1 MAYSKS
7 ARRSPPPA
15 HRKEVFGIL
24 FYALGAFTTLCLF
37 SYHPTD
43 PGFNA
48 ASNVQTIAN
57 LGGIIGAYLSDFL
70 FTSLGLCAYVAGG
83 LAFLVGTMKFKG
95 TDMELSLKNAL
106 LYLLLLV
113 FIATVLQ
120 LHFPTVRISGHNFAG
135 GGILGAL
142 LSQLLV
148 HYLNP
153 VGAEIVTITGLV
165 LSFILATELK
175 VSALCIN
182 TYRLLKY
189 FALQMGQWL
198 RVSFERTKMGIMG
211 TGRWIKGQFMAI
223 FGPDDDE
230 EGDGE
235 TEDEEE
241 EDEDEEEF
249 EDEEVDED
257 EEEEED
263 EEDEDEERPLRIHGP
278 KKEPKIYERADS
290 GKKPNTEDQ
299 LHFLKIG
306 TSDFN
311 PPPISLLDAESQK
324 KTIVDEEILKKNAQ
338 LLENKLLDYGVQGRV
353 TEIHPGPVITM
364 YEVEPAA
371 GTKVNKIVNLESDLS
386 LSMGGKSIRIVPHIP
401 GKAALGIEIP
411 NHERET
417 VWLKD
422 IIGSPAFQKSKSK
435 LTLALGKDIEGR
447 PVINDLT
454 KMPHLLIAGAT
465 GSGKSVGLNSMVIST
480 LYKATPAEVRFIMID
495 PKRLELSVYEGIP
508 HLLLPV
514 VTQPKQAVAALKWAL
529 REMERRYRLLADIGT
544 RNILTYNEKIEKGQ
558 LTLVSE
564 EEAKDTLEK
573 NKEAICHTGKL
584 YYLVI
589 IIDELADMM
598 MVASQ
603 EFEETI
609 TRLGQMARAA
619 GIHLILATQRP
630 SVDIITG
637 LIKANFP
644 ARISFKVSSKH
655 DSRTILDQMGSETLL
670 GSGDMLFMP
679 PAAST
684 LMRIHGAYVTEGEIA
699 RIVSH
704 LKNQGTPT
712 YDTSVLE
719 VPADDAKEPDA
730 FDEEDTLLYDQAVRL
745 VAETHQASISMI
757 QRRLRIGYNRA
768 ARMIEKMEAEG
779 VVGPA
784 DGAKP
789 REVFTR
795 GTMDHGP
802 RTMD

>member
-1 MAYSKS
+1 
-7 ARRSPPPA
+7 
-15 HRKEVFGIL
+15 
-24 FYALGAFTTLCLF
+24 
-37 SYHPTD
+37 
-43 PGFNA
+43 
-48 ASNVQTIAN
+48 
-57 LGGIIGAYLSDFL
+57 
-70 FTSLGLCAYVAGG
+70 
-83 LAFLVGTMKFKG
+83 
-95 TDMELSLKNAL
+95 
-106 LYLLLLV
+106 
-113 FIATVLQ
+113 
-120 LHFPTVRISGHNFAG
+120 
-135 GGILGAL
+135 
-142 LSQLLV
+142 
-148 HYLNP
+148 
-153 VGAEIVTITGLV
+153 
-165 LSFILATELK
+165 
-175 VSALCIN
+175 
-182 TYRLLKY
+182 
-189 FALQMGQWL
+189 MGQWL

-263 EEDEDEERPLRIHGP
+263 DEDEDEERPLRIHGP